1 MQSKIDFSRNVDT
14 YYSAVCDRPQN
25 GWCSDNQSKER
36 VAKGGPKKVI
46 CVVVEMYNQTMA
58 ETYLVQFFRFRYTSG
73 DIASRAMGSTSR
85 DVDGRRATT
94 IPISTAYLTTPS
106 LVLVYTSPIS
116 ATPIIDLP
124 KPNLPPPQTIQ

>member
-85 DVDGRRATT
+85 DVDGRRA
-94 IPISTAYLTTPS
+94 YLCDFLT
-106 LVLVYTSPIS
+106 LVLDLVIS
-116 ATPIIDLP
+116 LLVMFRV
-124 KPNLPPPQTIQ
+124 NPPM